1 MVPVAARTAGRFSG
15 RWNAITAKLDKL
27 PACLSDLSSHPCF
40 ARNSLCRELLQVGG
54 ATHAARCPSIG
65 GRQVE
70 DVERRQRARREARP
84 RLRDCALLVKT
95 DVLSDV
101 AGPSPLQVPDVQELL
116 VRLQIGHTE
125 ARSQVVDA
133 LCRDERGVLAALGRA
148 IVATLVQ
155 LLTAS
160 APAVREKDATTVC
173 HVVGSTAARVEGWA
187 AQPTAL
193 PGRPGAVGACGEC
206 APEPGG

>member
-1 MVPVAARTAGRFSG
+1 VAARTAGRFSG
-15 RWNAITAKLDKL
+15 RWKAITAKLDKL

-101 AGPSPLQVPDVQELL
+101 AGPFPLQVPDVQELL

-148 IVATLVQ
+148 IVATLPRWCSCSRRQ
-155 LLTAS
+155 RQQSERRT
-160 APAVREKDATTVC
+160 PQPCAT
-173 HVVGSTAARVEGWA
+173 SW
-187 AQPTAL
+187 
-193 PGRPGAVGACGEC
+193 GRPLLVLK
-206 APEPGG
+206 GGLRSLLLYLEGPVP

>member
-15 RWNAITAKLDKL
+15 RWKAITAKLDKL